1 MTDNAFNAL
10 LPSERRFLLALL
22 FNNGIS
28 KAAALLPGRS
38 LFDLQERQYIGTGP
52 NGYWLRAK
60 GRAVAA
66 EMAEAQAVTVELRA
80 V

>member
-1 MTDNAFNAL
+1 MTDKAL
-10 LPSERRFLLALL
+10 LPAQRQFLLALL
-22 FNNGIS
+22 FNHNVS
-28 KAAALLPGRS
+28 RADAQLPGRA
-38 LFDLQERQYIGTGP
+38 LLDLLQRQYIGTGP